1 MSAAQPTA
9 PPINNVLEIADLS
22 VLLPRGADRARAVDG
37 VSLDLRAGE
46 VHCVVGESGS
56 GKSMLSYSVM
66 GLLPP
71 GLSATG
77 RITFAGRDLLRCG
90 EREMRA
96 IRGSKMS
103 MIFQEPMTALNP
115 AYTIANQIGE
125 VYRTHTA
132 ATGRAAREQAV
143 ADLRSVGL
151 ADVERIMASHP
162 HQLSGGQRQRVM
174 IAMALALGPRVL
186 IADEP
191 TTALDVT
198 TQAQI
203 LELVRRLQRE
213 RGTGVLFITHDF
225 GVVAEIADR
234 VTVMRHGK
242 VVEGGA
248 TADVLLDPQHPYT
261 KELIAAV
268 PHLRARAARPVSGAV
283 VMDVAG
289 ATKTHV
295 EGARIFG
302 RGRRVAA
309 LRDVSLTLRAG
320 ETLGVV
326 GESGSGK
333 STLARCLVQLD
344 PLDAGTLRIDGRETA
359 RASGGALKAMRQGV
373 QMVFQDPYASLDP
386 RRRVMDILC
395 EGPLNFGMG
404 RPTARAQALEL
415 LRRVGL
421 PEQAA
426 ERTPGAF
433 SGGQRQRICI
443 ARALSVRPKIL
454 VADEAVSA
462 LDVSV
467 QQRILR
473 LLDDLKADY
482 DISIVFITH
491 DLRVAA
497 TLCDTIAV
505 MRGGAIVEHGPSLDV
520 LTKPTVAYT
529 RALIEAIPGGRI
541 FKTATQDA

>member
-1 MSAAQPTA
+1 MSEAD
-9 PPINNVLEIADLS
+9 IVLGIRDLC

-56 GKSMLSYSVM
+56 GKSMLSYAAM
-66 GLLPP
+66 GLLPA
-71 GLSATG
+71 GLTATG
-77 RITFAGRDLLRCG
+77 AITFDGRDLLRAG

-115 AYTIANQIGE
+115 AYTVANQIGE
-125 VYRTHTA
+125 VYRTHTS
-132 ATGRAAREQAV
+132 ATGRAARGQVE

-151 ADVERIMASHP
+151 ADVARIMASHP

-203 LELVRRLQRE
+203 LALMRRLQRE

-234 VTVMRHGK
+234 VTVMRHGA
-242 VVEGGA
+242 VVETGA
-248 TADVLLDPQHPYT
+248 TADVLLAPQHPYT
-261 KELIAAV
+261 QELIAAV
-268 PHLRARAARPVSGAV
+268 PHLRARAARPVSEAV

-289 ATKTHV
+289 ASKTHV
-295 EGARIFG
+295 EGARLFG

-309 LRDVSLTLRAG
+309 LKDVSLSLRVG

-344 PLDAGTLRIDGRETA
+344 RLDAGTLRIGGRETA
-359 RASGGALKAMRQGV
+359 RATGGALKAMRQTV

-395 EGPLNFGMG
+395 EGPLNFGVA
-404 RPTARAQALEL
+404 RADARAQAREL

-421 PEQAA
+421 PEGAA

-473 LLDDLKADY
+473 LLNDLKADY
-482 DISIVFITH
+482 DVSLVFITH

-497 TLCDTIAV
+497 AICDTIAV
-505 MRGGAIVEHGPSLDV
+505 MRGGAIVEYGPAADV
-520 LTKPTVAYT
+520 LTNPAEAYT
-529 RALIEAIPGGRI
+529 RALIDAIPGGRI
-541 FKTATQDA
+541 FKTANQTPSNPDA

>member
-1 MSAAQPTA
+1 MSPVAA
-9 PPINNVLEIADLS
+9 PPNTTPSVLSIRDLS
-22 VLLPRGADRARAVDG
+22 VLLPRGADRTRAVDG
-37 VSLDLRAGE
+37 VNLDLRAGE

-56 GKSMLSYSVM
+56 GKSMLSYAVM
-66 GLLPP
+66 GLLPA
-71 GLSATG
+71 GLTATG
-77 RITFAGRDLLRCG
+77 RITFADRDLLG
-90 EREMRA
+90 SSEREMRA
-96 IRGSKMS
+96 IRGSKIS

-132 ATGRAAREQAV
+132 TTGRAAREQAM

-151 ADVERIMASHP
+151 VDAERIMASHP

-174 IAMALALGPRVL
+174 IAMALALGPLAL

-242 VVEGGA
+242 VVETGP
-248 TADVLLDPQHPYT
+248 TAEVLLRPREAYT
-261 KELIAAV
+261 RELIAAV
-268 PHLRARAARPVSGAV
+268 PRLRARAAPPVAGAV

-289 ATKTHV
+289 ATKTHA
-295 EGARIFG
+295 EGGRIFG
-302 RGRRVAA
+302 RPRRVAA
-309 LRDVSLTLRAG
+309 LKGVSLTLRAG
-320 ETLGVV
+320 ETLGIV

-344 PLDAGTLRIDGRETA
+344 PLDAGTLRV
-359 RASGGALKAMRQGV
+359 GGADTAGAGRGARKAMRQTV
-373 QMVFQDPYASLDP
+373 QMVFQDPFASLDQ
-386 RRRVMDILC
+386 RRRVVDILC

-404 RPTARAQALEL
+404 RAAARAQAREL

-421 PEQAA
+421 PEQAVDRYPS
-426 ERTPGAF
+426 EF

-443 ARALSVRPKIL
+443 ARALSVRPRIL

-467 QQRILR
+467 QQKILG
-473 LLDDLKADY
+473 LLNDLKGDY
-482 DISIVFITH
+482 NISIVFITH

-497 TLCDTIAV
+497 AICDTIAV
-505 MRGGAIVEHGPSLDV
+505 MRQGEIVEYGPSSEV
-520 LTKPTVAYT
+520 LTNPSVAYT
-529 RALIEAIPGGRI
+529 RTLIEAIPGGDI
-541 FKTATQDA
+541 FKTSRER

>member
-1 MSAAQPTA
+1 MSEAAGQPDG
-9 PPINNVLEIADLS
+9 NVLSIRDLS
-22 VLLPRGADRARAVDG
+22 VLLPRGADRVKAVDG
-37 VSLDLRAGE
+37 VSLDLRVGE

-56 GKSMLSYSVM
+56 GKSMLSYAAM

-71 GLSATG
+71 GLAATG
-77 RITFAGRDLLRCG
+77 RITFNGSDLLRSG

-96 IRGSKMS
+96 IRGSKIS
-103 MIFQEPMTALNP
+103 MIFQEPMTALSP

-125 VYRTHTA
+125 VYRTHTS
-132 ATGRAAREQAV
+132 ATGRAAREQV
-143 ADLRSVGL
+143 KEDLCSVGI

-203 LELVRRLQRE
+203 LTLMRRLQHE

-225 GVVAEIADR
+225 GVVAEIADC
-234 VTVMRHGK
+234 VTVMRHGR
-242 VVEGGA
+242 VVESG
-248 TADVLLDPQHPYT
+248 TKVDVLLDPREPYT
-261 KELIAAV
+261 RELIAAV
-268 PHLRARAARPVSGAV
+268 PHLRGRGARPVSDVV

-295 EGARIFG
+295 EGSRPFG
-302 RGRRVAA
+302 RSRRVAA
-309 LRDVSLTLRAG
+309 LRGVSLALRAG

-344 PLDAGTLRIDGRETA
+344 RMDAGTLRIEGREMA
-359 RASGGALKAMRQGV
+359 RATGGALKTMRQTV

-404 RPTARAQALEL
+404 RETARAQAREL
-415 LRRVGL
+415 VHRVGL
-421 PEQAA
+421 PEQAVD
-426 ERTPGAF
+426 RHPGAF

-473 LLDDLKADY
+473 LLNDLKADY
-482 DISIVFITH
+482 GISIVFITH

-497 TLCDTIAV
+497 AICDTIAV
-505 MRGGAIVEHGPSLDV
+505 MRGGEIVEYGPSLDV
-520 LTKPTVAYT
+520 LTKPAVAYT
-529 RALIEAIPGGRI
+529 QALIEAIPGGDF
-541 FKTATQDA
+541 FKTSTQDR

>member
-1 MSAAQPTA
+1 MTRD
-9 PPINNVLEIADLS
+9 VLAIRNLS
-22 VLLPRGADRARAVDG
+22 VLLPPGLDRGKAVNG
-37 VSLDLRAGE
+37 VDLDLRRGE
-46 VHCVVGESGS
+46 IHCVVGESGS

-77 RITFAGRDLLRCG
+77 SITFAERDLLRLG
-90 EREMRA
+90 ERDMRG
-96 IRGSKMS
+96 IRGSKIS

-115 AYTIANQIGE
+115 AYTIANQVCE

-132 ATGRAAREQAV
+132 ASSREAYAQAEE
-143 ADLRSVGL
+143 DLQSVGL
-151 ADVERIMASHP
+151 PDVARMMASYP

-174 IAMALALGPRVL
+174 IAMALALGPSVL

-203 LELVRRLQRE
+203 LNLIRRLQRD
-213 RGTGVLFITHDF
+213 RDTGVLFITHDF

-234 VTVMRHGK
+234 VTVMRHGAI
-242 VVEGGA
+242 VETGA
-248 TADVLLDPQHPYT
+248 TADVLLRPQEPYT

-268 PHLRARAARPVSGAV
+268 PQLRARPATERSGAV
-283 VMDVAG
+283 VLDVSG
-289 ATKTHV
+289 ATKTHA
-295 EGARIFG
+295 ERGRFFG
-302 RGRRVAA
+302 KPRRVAA
-309 LRDVSLTLRAG
+309 LKNVSFSLHAG
-320 ETLGVV
+320 ETLGIV

-344 PLDAGTLRIDGRETA
+344 RMDAGTMRVEGQDAAGARGADLR
-359 RASGGALKAMRQGV
+359 SMRQTL
-373 QMVFQDPYASLDP
+373 QMVFQDPFASLDG
-386 RRRVMDILC
+386 RRRIGDILC
-395 EGPLNFGMG
+395 EGPLNFGMA
-404 RPTARAQALEL
+404 REAARAQARDLM
-415 LRRVGL
+415 RRVGL
-421 PEQAA
+421 PEQAV
-426 ERTPGAF
+426 ERYPHEF

-467 QQRILR
+467 QKRILA
-473 LLDDLKADY
+473 LLNDLKVDY
-482 DISIVFITH
+482 ALSVVFITH

-497 TLCDTIAV
+497 DICDTIAV
-505 MRGGAIVEHGPSLDV
+505 MRHGEIVEHGLSGTIIGQPAA
-520 LTKPTVAYT
+520 AYT
-529 RALIEAIPGGRI
+529 RALIEAIPGGRL
-541 FKTATQDA
+541 FKA